1 MRRRRMRVRAAALSA
16 ALVLPL
22 LTTAAC
28 GPNTYGTDCGMTG
41 ESLTIDTHVM
51 VGRATATCTPPPET
65 HLFTLQLVYVLG
77 GESEVEDT
85 KQTDERPGPGGVTL
99 TVRHLCLPGT
109 WILRISAAGRS
120 SDGTP
125 YSFSESKTYAGVSV
139 DECKHR

>member
-1 MRRRRMRVRAAALSA
+1 VIARRIPAALLAAALTC
-16 ALVLPL
+16 PL
-22 LTTAAC
+22 LAAC
-28 GPNTYGTDCGMTG
+28 GPTGYGTDCGMAS

-51 VGRATATCTPPPET
+51 VGRATATCSPPPET

-77 GESEVEDT
+77 AESEIEATRQSDAL
-85 KQTDERPGPGGVTL
+85 PGPTGVTL

-139 DECKHR
+139 DECKNR